1 MLARIAMR
9 REKGHFE
16 NRLRA
21 AGLRVTP
28 QRRAVWSA
36 FGAGPNGHLTAD
48 EVFGRARKE
57 LPELSRATVYN
68 TLAALVGAGLL
79 REVESRGAVL
89 YDPNPDPTHQ
99 HFRCRGCGRLHDVH
113 VEGVGELRITD
124 ERHFVIHE
132 RTVLLEGLC
141 PKCSS
146 TGAG

>member
-1 MLARIAMR
+1 MR
-9 REKGHFE
+9 REKGYFE
-16 NRLRA
+16 SRLRE

-48 EVFGRARKE
+48 EVFARARKE

-68 TLAALVGAGLL
+68 TLGALVGAGLL

-99 HFRCRGCGRLHDVH
+99 HFRCLRCGRLHDVH
-113 VEGVGELRITD
+113 VEGVAGLRITD
-124 ERHFVIHE
+124 KRPFMIHE
-132 RTVLLEGLC
+132 RTVLLQGLC
-141 PKCSS
+141 PACSS
-146 TGAG
+146 AG